1 MACAH
6 GWMSDVG
13 DAAFSIDASNLVFGP
28 GALAEVGDHVRAACD
43 AAGAAG
49 ARRVAL
55 FTDRRVGAL
64 EHVAIARRSLEAAG
78 LEVAIYD
85 DVAIE
90 PTDQSF
96 LAAATFARDG
106 RFDAYVSVGGGSVI
120 DTCKAAILYATYPA
134 EFLTYVNKP
143 VGAGE
148 PVPGVLPPHVACPTT
163 CGTGSET
170 TGIAVCDVLALE
182 AKTGIASRR
191 LRPSLALVDP
201 TCTATLPASVVA
213 ASGFDVLCH
222 ALESYTARPHRTRAR
237 PDRPSARPMSQG
249 SNPWS
254 DLGSLEALR
263 LGGLYLERAVRDA
276 SDVEAREKLA
286 WAATLAGIAFG
297 NAGVH
302 LPHGMAYAVAG
313 LVKDFRMADYPGYPS
328 GPPLVPHGVSVVLNA
343 PSVFRFTA
351 AACPERH
358 LEGAALLGADVRGA
372 AGAADAGE
380 LLATAL
386 ERLMRATGL
395 PHGLSAIGYG
405 DDDVDALVRGTIIQ
419 KRLLDNAPMPIA
431 EPALAA
437 LFRGA
442 MSMKSPPVPETTS

>member
-6 GWMSDVG
+6 GWMVEAG
-13 DAAFSIDASNLVFGP
+13 DLAFSIDASNLVFGR
-28 GALAEVGDHVRAACD
+28 GALAELGDHVVAACTT
-43 AAGAAG
+43 G
-49 ARRVAL
+49 RRVAL
-55 FTDRRVGAL
+55 FTDRYVGAL
-64 EHVAIARRSLEAAG
+64 EHVAIAKRALEAAG
-78 LEVAIYD
+78 LDVVVFDE
-85 DVAIE
+85 VAIE
-90 PTDQSF
+90 PTDASF
-96 LAAATFARDG
+96 LVAAKFAAEG

-120 DTCKAAILYATYPA
+120 DTCKAASLYATYPA

-143 VGAGE
+143 VGAGAA
-148 PVPGVLPPHVACPTT
+148 VPGPLPPHVACPTT

-201 TCTATLPASVVA
+201 SCTATLPASVVA

-222 ALESYTARPHRTRAR
+222 ALESYTARPHHLRAR
-237 PDRPSARPMSQG
+237 PERPTARPMSQG
-249 SNPWS
+249 ANPWS

-263 LGGLYLERAVRDA
+263 LGGMFLERAVRDA

-286 WAATLAGIAFG
+286 WAASLAGIAFG

-313 LVKDFRMADYPGYPS
+313 LVKDFRMPGYPD
-328 GPPLVPHGVSVVLNA
+328 GAPMVPHGVSVVLNA

-351 AACPERH
+351 KACPERH

-372 AGAADAGE
+372 AVGGDGGATEAGE
-380 LLATAL
+380 VLASAL
-386 ERLMRATGL
+386 ERLMKATGI
-395 PHGLSAIGYG
+395 PQGLEGVGYA
-405 DDDVDALVRGTIIQ
+405 DEDVEALVRGTIVQ
-419 KRLLDNAPMPIA
+419 KRLLDNAPLA
-431 EPALAA
+431 VGEPELAA
-437 LFRGA
+437 LFKGA
-442 MSMKSPPVPETTS
+442 MRVYPVGYHEAHHPE